1 FSDFN
6 PIQHDLKATF
16 SAAASGFELERLVLS
31 TGASRISARAR
42 LSDYSN
48 PAVQGTYQGFL
59 SVQELRSILKQPS
72 LPAGLNAVT
81 GAVPTMHLERE
92 PVSGSVDADAEATWH
107 GSMQGLRL
115 RSDATIAAT
124 AAVPPSVPNVDAQS
138 IPVNATVH
146 LTYDAAQNVISLNQ
160 TYLRTP

>member
-1 FSDFN
+1 LGGRLTGNLTMRNLAGNS
-6 PIQHDLKATF
+6 Q
-16 SAAASGFELERLVLS
+16 SRLV
-31 TGASRISARAR
+31 ASIHSIS
-42 LSDYSN
+42 
-48 PAVQGTYQGFL
+48 
-59 SVQELRSILKQPS
+59 
-72 LPAGLNAVT
+72 LNAVK
-81 GAVPTMHLERE
+81 GAVPTVHLERE

-124 AAVPPSVPNVDAQS
+124 AAVPPSVPNADAES